1 MGEHRHQ
8 DVVVAVP
15 NRRAGLRVL
24 LLRLR
29 RTLWDAVL
37 GLLGLSVLRLPLR
50 GLLALRLDAVRRLLR
65 LLAVGRGS
73 GRRREAGLAL
83 AVLGL
88 LRLHGG
94 LLAVLGLLGLSVLRL
109 PLRGAVLPL
118 AAVLL
123 LSVGL
128 VCSGGRLRL
137 SVGGL
142 PVGRLGAGGR
152 LRLSVGLLLVARLPA
167 RRRLRLLVAR
177 LFAVLLLSVGGLCAG
192 GRLRLSVGGL
202 SVGLLA
208 AGGRLR
214 LFVGLL
220 LVARLGAGRLCVGLL
235 VARLFAVL
243 LLCVGLLCAGGRLR
257 LPVLRGVGGRGLRL
271 LLLPVPCLF
280 VALLLAGPVS
290 LVRVFRGRG
299 VRRGLAHA
307 LPRLR

>member
-109 PLRGAVLPL
+109 PLRGAVL
-118 AAVLL
+118 L

-214 LFVGLL
+214 LSVGLL